1 MPEHPP
7 TIWQSIVQGGV
18 LMGPFLIL
26 TLVWIG
32 LSLRYACGGCK
43 RRSASPLLG
52 FPVAFGLLAI
62 ANITL
67 NLKRV
72 YVEVWNTGETESMQ
86 YALAG
91 VICVRATLAV
101 LTVAG
106 ASLLSYWI
114 FACIASTRKDADS
127 PCP

>member
-7 TIWQSIVQGGV
+7 TIWQAIVQGGI

-26 TLVWIG
+26 TLAWIG
-32 LSLRYACGGCK
+32 LTLRHALGGHK
-43 RRSASPLLG
+43 RRSPSPLLG
-52 FPVAFGLLAI
+52 FPVAFGLLAL

-72 YVEVWNTGETESMQ
+72 YVEVWNTGETEPMQ
-86 YALAG
+86 YAISG

-101 LTVAG
+101 LAVAG
-106 ASLLSYWI
+106 ASLLSYWVL
-114 FACIASTRKDADS
+114 ASFPSKRKEAES
-127 PCP
+127 PTS